1 MKLLENKLMYNN
13 FILRI
18 KEKID
23 AGKRLIESIESSNF
37 TGSIDIGK
45 ELTQTE
51 LELAKC
57 KQFYKPDSIRDTKL
71 NPNRIEHYETFLP
84 LVRNH

>member
-51 LELAKC
+51 LNWQNANNFTN
-57 KQFYKPDSIRDTKL
+57 QIASVT
-71 NPNRIEHYETFLP
+71 PN
-84 LVRNH
+84 

>member
-1 MKLLENKLMYNN
+1 MVKKTPIPTDNERLMKLLENKLMYNN

-51 LELAKC
+51 LNWQNANNFTN
-57 KQFYKPDSIRDTKL
+57 QIASVT
-71 NPNRIEHYETFLP
+71 PN
-84 LVRNH
+84 